1 MCSWWRLGMCV
12 VWMGGNDAE
21 KNRQITY
28 ILLQSK
34 TRQGGTGMKEASEQF
49 GPCSLE
55 VSRK

>member
-49 GPCSLE
+49 EP
-55 VSRK
+55 